1 MTSIDDVAREVGMS
15 TATVSRA
22 LRGLP
27 RVSQATRDRVIETAQ
42 RLGYVPSPHAASLA
56 SGRTGTIAIVV
67 PFVTRWFFA
76 MVVDGA
82 EQVLRAQGF
91 DVLLYN
97 LAGDAGTRHRVLQT
111 HVLTKRVD
119 AVLVLGLSP
128 TPLEV
133 DWLTQQKCPV
143 VILGAEVPQWPS
155 VRIDD
160 EVVART
166 AVGHLI
172 DLGHRR
178 IGYVGSLVDEGLDF
192 ATPRARRLAY
202 QEMLAEHGIE
212 HDPVLE
218 TEGHFTLGG
227 GREAGHA
234 LLDLPERPSAVFC
247 ASDEMAIGVLRASRE
262 RGVRVPEDW
271 SVIGIDDHEM
281 APYFDLTTVR
291 QPVSEE
297 GAVAGRHIL
306 RCLGVATIE
315 EPEHVVLPTELVVR
329 GTTAE
334 IGLSAL
340 PTRG

>member
-27 RVSQATRDRVIETAQ
+27 RVSQETRDRVVETAQ

-56 SGRTGTIAIVV
+56 SGRTGSVAIVV

-97 LAGDAGTRHRVLQT
+97 LAGEAGTRHRVLQT

-119 AVLVLGLSP
+119 AILVLGLSP
-128 TPLEV
+128 SPEEV
-133 DWLTQQKCPV
+133 AWLTRQACPV

-160 EVVART
+160 DEVSRT
-166 AVGHLI
+166 AMEHLI
-172 DLGHRR
+172 GLGHRR

-192 ATPRARRLAY
+192 ATPRARRRAY
-202 QEMLAEHGIE
+202 REVLAEHGLE
-212 HDPVLE
+212 HDPALE
-218 TEGHFTLGG
+218 TDGHFTLDGG
-227 GREAGHA
+227 FQGGAA
-234 LLDLPERPSAVFC
+234 LLDLPERPTAVFC

-291 QPVSEE
+291 QPVSEQ

-306 RCLGVATIE
+306 RSLGVATTD
-315 EPEHVVLPTELVVR
+315 EPDHVVLPTELVIR

-334 IGLSAL
+334 IDLSVQ

>member
-27 RVSQATRDRVIETAQ
+27 RVSQDTRDRVIEAAR

-56 SGRTGTIAIVV
+56 SGRTGTVAIVV

-97 LAGDAGTRHRVLQT
+97 LAGDVDTRHRVLQT

-119 AVLVLGLSP
+119 AILVLGLSP
-128 TPLEV
+128 TAAEV
-133 DWLTQQKCPV
+133 DWLTGQACPV

-160 EVVART
+160 GDVSRT
-166 AVGHLI
+166 AMGHLI
-172 DLGHRR
+172 GLGHRR
-178 IGYVGSLVDEGLDF
+178 IAYVGSLVDEGLDF
-192 ATPRARRLAY
+192 ATPRARRRAY
-202 QEMLAEHGIE
+202 REIVAEHGLDDDIA
-212 HDPVLE
+212 LE
-218 TEGHFTLGG
+218 TEGHFTLDGG
-227 GREAGHA
+227 CEAGHA
-234 LLDLPERPSAVFC
+234 LLDLPERPTAVFC

-281 APYFDLTTVR
+281 APYFDLTTMR
-291 QPVSEE
+291 QPVSEQ

-315 EPEHVVLPTELVVR
+315 EPEHVVLRTELVVR

-334 IGLSAL
+334 VARPPQ